1 MWSKSALFLMVR
13 IKVQKRRGY
22 TFPVPVWVVNEF
34 LTALT
39 DLVWIGEMALKR
51 IPLPKDERSRQQ
63 MSWVKTVSPSGIITG
78 TQMVIKDLCKY
89 KGLDIVDVKTA
100 DVQVKIS
107 LK

>member
-1 MWSKSALFLMVR
+1 MFLIVR

>member
-1 MWSKSALFLMVR
+1 MFLVLR
-13 IKVQKRRGY
+13 VKVQKRRGY
-22 TFPVPVWVVNEF
+22 TFPIPVWVVNEF

-39 DLVWIGEMALKR
+39 DIVRVGEIALQR
-51 IPLPKDERSRQQ
+51 MPLPKDETSRQS
-63 MSWVKTVSPSGIITG
+63 MSWVKTVSPRGIIAATR
-78 TQMVIKDLCKY
+78 MVIKDLSKY

>member
-1 MWSKSALFLMVR
+1 MFLMVR